1 MLIIYLHFDFFLK
14 KKKYDTNGNLV
25 RKKKDQFSLLVG
37 IHSTLWNKIIKKTHS
52 YHENY

>member
-25 RKKKDQFSLLVG
+25 RKKKRPVFIARGDSFN
-37 IHSTLWNKIIKKTHS
+37 TM
-52 YHENY
+52 E